1 MRITALVL
9 LALLTG
15 SIHTVRSNC
24 IPWEQPQK
32 PDTSSSQIVQIN
44 NSHIKITIATGGIP
58 YRPPQATYHVGESIP
73 LVITMTNTGTAPVY
87 VCASGPIYQNQP
99 QLLRNGE
106 PVPYTSFRQSMI
118 QTTAKDQTCHRENL
132 PQQILLP
139 PNEPTV
145 VDWFNL
151 VQGTTSLYDDG
162 WYDTLQPGKYTLT
175 NQRRLTCCDGA
186 FVVSNTIDF
195 VVVP

>member
-1 MRITALVL
+1 MRITGLLL

-24 IPWEQPQK
+24 LPREQPQK
-32 PDTSSSQIVQIN
+32 SDTSSSQIVQS
-44 NSHIKITIATGGIP
+44 NSNQIKITIATGGMP
-58 YRPPQATYHVGESIP
+58 YGPPKATYHVGESIP
-73 LVITMTNTGTAPVY
+73 LVITMTNTGTSPVY
-87 VCASGPIYQNQP
+87 VCASAPIYQDLP
-99 QLLRNGE
+99 QLLRNAQT
-106 PVPYTSFRQSMI
+106 VPYTSFRQSMI
-118 QTTAKDQTCHRENL
+118 QTSAKDQTCQKENL

-139 PNEPTV
+139 PNEPIV

-162 WYDTLQPGKYTLT
+162 WYESLQPGKYTLS
-175 NQRRLTCCDGA
+175 NQRRLTCCDGE